1 MIGTVFMFVFTK
13 QKRNDAK
20 VFVRSRQ
27 HNIHVTMNQKIKLE
41 RNVLLERNYRKASK
55 ITKDRETQM

>member
-41 RNVLLERNYRKASK
+41 GNGLLERDYRKACK
-55 ITKDRETQM
+55 ITMHRDTPL